1 MPGHARDLA
10 ARGILPRLPQSRA
23 ASGAFRGFPGKPG
36 ASGLCSGNGVDSL
49 SNEHSGGAN
58 LERQAEQALALAPA
72 QSETATWRDP
82 DWQRLWL
89 AVEARPWRSLA
100 LVPASAGASLD
111 FTVTVAVALS
121 RTGMVHLGSPIQVA
135 DATRIPLDR
144 LTPFLDEVRRCAATG
159 ERLLIALPPAGASPI
174 TTTIVQAADA
184 ALLCVLAKRMTSAQA
199 KRTIKLVGAGRFLG
213 SAIFHPDPR

>member
-1 MPGHARDLA
+1 
-10 ARGILPRLPQSRA
+10 
-23 ASGAFRGFPGKPG
+23 
-36 ASGLCSGNGVDSL
+36 L
-49 SNEHSGGAN
+49 SNEHTGSAN
-58 LERQAEQALALAPA
+58 IQRQTEQALALAPA

-100 LVPASAGASLD
+100 LVPAGDGASLD

-144 LTPFLDEVRRCAATG
+144 LTPFLDEVRRCAASG
-159 ERLLIALPPAGASPI
+159 ERLLIALPPTGTSPI
-174 TTTIVQAADA
+174 TTTIVQATDVAV
-184 ALLCVLAKRMTSAQA
+184 LCVLVERMTSTQA
-199 KRTIKLVGAGRFLG
+199 KRTIKLIGAGRFLG
-213 SAIFHPDPR
+213 SAIFRPDSAPR